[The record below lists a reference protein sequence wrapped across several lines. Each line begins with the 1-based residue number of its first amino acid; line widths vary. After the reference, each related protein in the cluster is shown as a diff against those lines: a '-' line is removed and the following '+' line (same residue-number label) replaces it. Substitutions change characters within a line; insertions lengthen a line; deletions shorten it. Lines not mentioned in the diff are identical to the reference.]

1 MHHDLII
8 VGGGASGLIA
18 AITAKDFGIDVAIV
32 EGTDRIGKKILT
44 TGNGRCNISNNCITP
59 PFINYHSSNPNF
71 PFTALDKLS
80 LEDTKNFFLSLGL
93 PIIALPTGK
102 LYPQSLQASSVVDIL
117 KMAIE
122 DRNIPLYTNC
132 KIKDIHSG
140 KKFKLSTTNEEYKL
154 FTANKVVLAC
164 GGKTAPKTGSDGSG
178 YNLAKS
184 FGHSITPLLPGIVQL
199 KLDYPSLKALS
210 GVKFDGYATL
220 LVDNEIVKKDFG
232 EILFT
237 DYGISGPP
245 ILQISALASQ
255 SIFNKK
261 KTEVVVDLLPNY
273 SKEDLEDFLECHFV
287 LLSHRPIINA
297 LIGVIHKKIIPIL
310 LKECGITNL
319 QMPCYELSWKE
330 KMKLVS
336 TLKAWKFTCT
346 GTNDFNQAQ
355 VTVGGVNTK
364 DIHYDT
370 LESKLVPNLYFCGE
384 ILDVHG
390 DCGGFN
396 LQWAWSSGYTVAT
409 SIAEKKNIL

>member
-32 EGTDRIGKKILT
+32 EGSDRIGKKILT
-44 TGNGRCNISNNCITP
+44 TGNGRCNISNNCIKP
-59 PFINYHSSNPNF
+59 PFINYHSSNSDF
-71 PFTALDKLS
+71 QFCALEKLS
-80 LEDTKNFFLSLGL
+80 LEDTKNLFLSLGL
-93 PIIALPTGK
+93 PIVALPSGK

-117 KMAIE
+117 KMSLE

-132 KIKDIHSG
+132 KIKNIHKG
-140 KKFKLSTTNEEYKL
+140 KIFKLSTSNEEYKL
-154 FTANKVVLAC
+154 FTANKVILAC
-164 GGKTAPKTGSDGSG
+164 GGKTAPKTGSDGTG
-178 YNLAKS
+178 YNIAKS
-184 FGHSITPLLPGIVQL
+184 LGHSITSLVPGIVQL
-199 KLDYPSLKALS
+199 KLDYPHLKALS
-210 GVKFDGYATL
+210 GVKFDGYVTL
-220 LVDNEIVKKDFG
+220 IINDEVVKKDFG

-255 SIFNKK
+255 STFVKK
-261 KTEVVVDLLPNY
+261 QTEVVVDLLPSY
-273 SKEDLEDFLECHFV
+273 SKDELQDFLECHFAV
-287 LLSHRPIINA
+287 LSHRPIINA
-297 LIGVIHKKIIPIL
+297 LVGVIHKKIIPIL

-330 KMKLVS
+330 KMKLVN
-336 TLKAWKFTCT
+336 TLKSWKFICT

-364 DIHYDT
+364 DVDCDT

-409 SIAEKKNIL
+409 SIAENK

>member
-44 TGNGRCNISNNCITP
+44 TGNGRCNISNNCIKP

-71 PFTALDKLS
+71 QFTALDKFS

-93 PIIALPTGK
+93 PIVALPTGK

-117 KMAIE
+117 KMSIE

-154 FTANKVVLAC
+154 FTANKVILAC

-178 YNLAKS
+178 YNIAKNL
-184 FGHSITPLLPGIVQL
+184 GHSITPLVPGIVQL
-199 KLDYPSLKALS
+199 KLDYHSLKALS

-220 LVDNEIVKKDFG
+220 LVNDEVVKKDFG

-255 SIFNKK
+255 NIFNKK
-261 KTEVVVDLLPNY
+261 KTEVVVDLLPSY
-273 SKEDLEDFLECHFV
+273 SKEDLEDFLECHFA

-297 LIGVIHKKIIPIL
+297 LVGVIHKKIIPIL

-330 KMKLVS
+330 KMKLIS
-336 TLKAWKFTCT
+336 TLKSWKFTCT

-364 DIHYDT
+364 DINYRT
-370 LESKLVPNLYFCGE
+370 LESKIIPNLYFCGE

-409 SIAEKKNIL
+409 SIAQNI

>member
-32 EGTDRIGKKILT
+32 EGNDRIGKKILT
-44 TGNGRCNISNNCITP
+44 TGNGRCNISNNCIKP
-59 PFINYHSSNPNF
+59 PFINYHSSNPDF
-71 PFTALDKLS
+71 PFTALDKFS

-93 PIIALPTGK
+93 PIVALPTGK

-178 YNLAKS
+178 YNLAKNV
-184 FGHSITPLLPGIVQL
+184 GHSITPLVPGIVQL
-199 KLDYPSLKALS
+199 KLDYPYLKALS

-261 KTEVVVDLLPNY
+261 KTEVVVDLLPSY
-273 SKEDLEDFLECHFV
+273 SKEDLEDFLECHFA

-297 LIGVIHKKIIPIL
+297 LVGVIHKKIIPVL

-364 DIHYDT
+364 DVNYDT

-409 SIAEKKNIL
+409 SIAQNR

>member
-132 KIKDIHSG
+132 KIKDIHKG

-184 FGHSITPLLPGIVQL
+184 FGHSITPLVPGIVQL

-409 SIAEKKNIL
+409 SIAEKK

>member
-44 TGNGRCNISNNCITP
+44 TGNGRCNISNNCIKP
-59 PFINYHSSNPNF
+59 PFINYHSSNSNF
-71 PFTALDKLS
+71 PFTALNKLS

-93 PIIALPTGK
+93 PIVALPTGK

-178 YNLAKS
+178 YNLAKNV
-184 FGHSITPLLPGIVQL
+184 GHSITPLVPGIVQL
-199 KLDYPSLKALS
+199 KLDYPYLKALS

-261 KTEVVVDLLPNY
+261 KTEVVVDLLPSY
-273 SKEDLEDFLECHFV
+273 SKEDLEDFLECHFA

-297 LIGVIHKKIIPIL
+297 LVGVIHKKIIPVL

-364 DIHYDT
+364 DVNYDT

-396 LQWAWSSGYTVAT
+396 LQWDWSSGYTVAT
-409 SIAEKKNIL
+409 SIAQNR

>member
-44 TGNGRCNISNNCITP
+44 TGNGRCNISNNCIKP
-59 PFINYHSSNPNF
+59 PFINYHSSNSNF
-71 PFTALDKLS
+71 PFTALNKLS

-93 PIIALPTGK
+93 PIVALPTGK

-178 YNLAKS
+178 YNLAKNV
-184 FGHSITPLLPGIVQL
+184 GHSITPLVPGIVQL
-199 KLDYPSLKALS
+199 KLDYPYLKALS

-261 KTEVVVDLLPNY
+261 KTEVVVDLLPSY
-273 SKEDLEDFLECHFV
+273 SKEDLEDFLECHFA

-297 LIGVIHKKIIPIL
+297 LVGVIHKKIIPIL

-330 KMKLVS
+330 KMKLLS
-336 TLKAWKFTCT
+336 TLKSWKFACT

-364 DIHYDT
+364 DVNYDT

-409 SIAEKKNIL
+409 SIAQNR

>member
-44 TGNGRCNISNNCITP
+44 TGNGRCNISNNCIKP

-71 PFTALDKLS
+71 QFTALDKFS

-93 PIIALPTGK
+93 PIVALPTGK

-178 YNLAKS
+178 YNIAKNL
-184 FGHSITPLLPGIVQL
+184 GHSITPLVPGIVQL
-199 KLDYPSLKALS
+199 KLDYHSLKAFS

-220 LVDNEIVKKDFG
+220 LVNDEVVKKDFG

-255 SIFNKK
+255 NIFNKK
-261 KTEVVVDLLPNY
+261 KTEVVVDLLPSY
-273 SKEDLEDFLECHFV
+273 SKEDLEDFLECHFA

-297 LIGVIHKKIIPIL
+297 LVGVINKKIIPIL

-330 KMKLVS
+330 KMKLIS
-336 TLKAWKFTCT
+336 TLKSWKFTCT

-364 DIHYDT
+364 DINYDT
-370 LESKLVPNLYFCGE
+370 LESKIIPNLYFCGE

-396 LQWAWSSGYTVAT
+396 LQWAWSSGYTVVT
-409 SIAEKKNIL
+409 SIAQNI

>member
-32 EGTDRIGKKILT
+32 EGNDRIGKKILT
-44 TGNGRCNISNNCITP
+44 TGNGRCNISNNCIKP
-59 PFINYHSSNPNF
+59 PFINYHSSNPDF
-71 PFTALDKLS
+71 PFTALDKFS

-93 PIIALPTGK
+93 PIVALPTGK

-178 YNLAKS
+178 YNLAKNV
-184 FGHSITPLLPGIVQL
+184 GHSITPLVPGIVQL
-199 KLDYPSLKALS
+199 KLDYPYLKALS

-261 KTEVVVDLLPNY
+261 KTEVVVDLLPSY
-273 SKEDLEDFLECHFV
+273 SKEDLEDFLECHFA

-297 LIGVIHKKIIPIL
+297 LVGVIHKKIIPIL

-330 KMKLVS
+330 KMKLLS
-336 TLKAWKFTCT
+336 TLKSWKFACT

-364 DIHYDT
+364 DVNYDT

-409 SIAEKKNIL
+409 SIAQNR

>member
-132 KIKDIHSG
+132 KIKDIHKG
-140 KKFKLSTTNEEYKL
+140 KNFKLSTTNEEYKL

-184 FGHSITPLLPGIVQL
+184 FGHSITPLVPGIVQL

-273 SKEDLEDFLECHFV
+273 SKEDLEDFLECHFA

>member
-32 EGTDRIGKKILT
+32 ESTDRIGKKILT
-44 TGNGRCNISNNCITP
+44 TGNGRCNISNNCIKP
-59 PFINYHSSNPNF
+59 PFTNYHSSNTNF
-71 PFTALDKLS
+71 QFIALDKFS

-93 PIIALPTGK
+93 PIVALPTGK

-117 KMAIE
+117 KMAME

-140 KKFKLSTTNEEYKL
+140 KKFKLSTTNEEHKL
-154 FTANKVVLAC
+154 FTANKIVLAC

-178 YNLAKS
+178 YNIAKNL
-184 FGHSITPLLPGIVQL
+184 GHSITPLVPGIVQL
-199 KLDYPSLKALS
+199 KLEYHSLKALS

-220 LVDNEIVKKDFG
+220 LVDDEIVKKDFG

-255 SIFNKK
+255 STSNKK
-261 KTEVVVDLLPNY
+261 KTEVVVDLLPSY
-273 SKEDLEDFLECHFV
+273 SKEDLEDFLECHFA

-297 LIGVIHKKIIPIL
+297 LVGVINKKIIPIL

-330 KMKLVS
+330 KMKLVN
-336 TLKAWKFTCT
+336 TLKSWKFTCT

-355 VTVGGVNTK
+355 VTFGGVNTK
-364 DIHYDT
+364 DINYET

-409 SIAEKKNIL
+409 SIAQNI

>member
-132 KIKDIHSG
+132 KIKDIHKG
-140 KKFKLSTTNEEYKL
+140 KNFKLSTTNEEYKL

-184 FGHSITPLLPGIVQL
+184 FGHSITPLVPGIVQL